1 MRFRRMT
8 AVVAGMSGLV
18 LGIVA
23 EGVTA
28 TPDAARQQQLLHLLK
43 QDCGSCHGMTLKG
56 GLGPDLLASRLATL
70 PREFLVTTIAKGRPG
85 TPMPP
90 WETLLSA
97 DDIGW
102 LVDEL
107 QRGIE

>member
-1 MRFRRMT
+1 MAT
-8 AVVAGMSGLV
+8 AATAAAPG
-18 LGIVA
+18 A
-23 EGVTA
+23 E
-28 TPDAARQQQLLHLLK
+28 RQQQLLHLLK

-56 GLGPDLLASRLATL
+56 GLGPDLLSSRMAGL

-90 WETLLSA
+90 WENLLSA

-102 LVDEL
+102 LVDQL
-107 QRGIE
+107 QRGVQ